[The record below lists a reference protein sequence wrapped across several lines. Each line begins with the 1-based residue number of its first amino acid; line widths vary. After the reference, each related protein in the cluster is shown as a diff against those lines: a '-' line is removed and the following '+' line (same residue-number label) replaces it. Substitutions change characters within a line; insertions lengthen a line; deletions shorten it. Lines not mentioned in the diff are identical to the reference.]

1 MLQALHLGVKELQR
15 AQVLV
20 VALKKVP
27 AGQGVHAPVAE
38 RVPRQTHLPDCN
50 VKLVSHVVQAPVLLL
65 HAVQ

>member
-1 MLQALHLGVKELQR
+1 
-15 AQVLV
+15 V

-38 RVPRQTHLPDCN
+38 RVPKQTHISDCS
-50 VKLVSHVVQAPVLLL
+50 VKLVLHVVQAPVLLL